1 MADYAT
7 NLRRLMARQGLTL
20 DDVVARSG
28 LDERTIKGILGGV
41 HRPHAKTLHR
51 LATGLGADVDE
62 LFQDPSLL
70 LHRYFD
76 RRTNPLV
83 DEVVETHGDVFRG
96 WNEADFD
103 ELYSR
108 FGTGGALTED
118 GVLEAARRMQR
129 NRQTHTKLA
138 LLLESS
144 EADLISEF
152 IEVLHRRITPS
163 CIAAAVNSEKLD
175 AG

>member
-1 MADYAT
+1 MTDYAT

-28 LDERTIKGILGGV
+28 LDERTVKGILAGV
-41 HRPHAKTLHR
+41 NRPHARTLHR
-51 LATGLGADVDE
+51 LATGLGVNADE

-70 LHRYFD
+70 LHRLFD

-83 DEVVETHGDVFRG
+83 EEIVDANPDVFAG
-96 WNEADFD
+96 WTEGDFD

-108 FGTGGALTED
+108 LGTGGALSSD
-118 GVLEAARRMQR
+118 GVLAAARIMQR
-129 NRQTHTKLA
+129 NRQTHRKLS

-144 EADLISEF
+144 EADLVVDLID
-152 IEVLHRRITPS
+152 VMHRRI
-163 CIAAAVNSEKLD
+163 AALK
-175 AG
+175 